1 MTLRARFAICALLAA
16 SAGRAAAGCHDSAI
30 HGWLD
35 FWLGDW
41 IVCEGR
47 ERAGTDRVTKV
58 LDGCAVAEDWTG
70 VDGSHGL
77 SLFYVVLPDRTWRQV
92 WVTDAARRAGG
103 WKEKRLVA
111 HPAEGSV
118 RFQGEIAPEDGR
130 RMLDRTTPRPPV
142 GRRRMPLNRRAR
154 RARIGRRIVL
164 ATLVSMLVQSPADA
178 QPAPTCD
185 AAEHR
190 AFDFWLGSWDVSL
203 PDGRAAGTNRIER
216 TAGGCALIEHWQG
229 TGGFVGTSLNWYD
242 RDDARWHQVWVD
254 GTGGTLVLAGA
265 RDGERMVLTSLPA
278 AGERTRQR
286 IAWSPQADGSVRQHW
301 ETSDDA
307 GATWRTV
314 FDGRYVRRP

>member
-92 WVTDAARRAGG
+92 WITDAARRAGG

-118 RFQGEIAPEDGR
+118 RFQGEIALEDDR
-130 RMLDRTTPRPPV
+130 RMLDRTT
-142 GRRRMPLNRRAR
+142 LRA
-154 RARIGRRIVL
+154 L
-164 ATLVSMLVQSPADA
+164 
-178 QPAPTCD
+178 
-185 AAEHR
+185 
-190 AFDFWLGSWDVSL
+190 
-203 PDGRAAGTNRIER
+203 
-216 TAGGCALIEHWQG
+216 
-229 TGGFVGTSLNWYD
+229 
-242 RDDARWHQVWVD
+242 
-254 GTGGTLVLAGA
+254 
-265 RDGERMVLTSLPA
+265 
-278 AGERTRQR
+278 
-286 IAWSPQADGSVRQHW
+286 ADGSVAQRIEVSGDGG
-301 ETSDDA
+301 ETWTATFDA
-307 GATWRTV
+307 TYHRSADAACR
-314 FDGRYVRRP
+314 